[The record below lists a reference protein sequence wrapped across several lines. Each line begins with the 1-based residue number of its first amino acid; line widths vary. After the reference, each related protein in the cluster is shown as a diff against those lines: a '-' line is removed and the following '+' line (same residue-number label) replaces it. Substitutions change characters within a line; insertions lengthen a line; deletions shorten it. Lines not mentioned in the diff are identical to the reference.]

1 MDVKTGNVVSDE
13 QRLAMIASGER
24 SESDF
29 MRLKKTQAEPE
40 PFTPVLLEAGTKIE
54 FSKGITARVV
64 SVGRKYMTCKMVGKY
79 QVPKSKLGEKIALGN
94 VVWEIVKTGKEFR
107 LKKISH

>member
-13 QRLAMIASGER
+13 QRAAMIEAGER
-24 SESDF
+24 CESDF
-29 MRLKKTQAEPE
+29 MGLERTQAEPE
-40 PFTPVLLEAGTKIE
+40 PFTPVLEAGTKIE

-79 QVPKSKLGEKIALGN
+79 QVPKSKLGEKIVLGN
-94 VVWEIVKTGKEFR
+94 VVWKIIQSGKEFR
-107 LKKISH
+107 LKKISQ